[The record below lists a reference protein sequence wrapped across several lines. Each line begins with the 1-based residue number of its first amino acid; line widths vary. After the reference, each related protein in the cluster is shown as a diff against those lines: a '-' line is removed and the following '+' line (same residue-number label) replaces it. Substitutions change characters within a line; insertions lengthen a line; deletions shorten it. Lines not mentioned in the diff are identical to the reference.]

1 MAREE
6 IAPLLARDF
15 LTLKIDTDRT
25 IGGQTLMETVKKA
38 RQGGLPWFAFLD
50 SSGKE
55 LVSSNDPQGDN
66 IGCPDKDEEISWF
79 LEMLKKSA
87 PSLTADDLTAI
98 QRSLIAAR
106 SKQG

>member
-6 IAPLLARDF
+6 IAALFAKDF
-15 LTLKIDTDRT
+15 VTLKIDTDRT
-25 IGGQTLMETVKKA
+25 IGGKILLEQAQKA

-50 SSGKE
+50 AKGIE
-55 LVSSNDPQGDN
+55 LVSSNDAQGEN
-66 IGCPDKDEEISWF
+66 IGCPAEDEEIAWF

-87 PSLTADDLTAI
+87 LSLTADDLGAI

-106 SKQG
+106 SKER